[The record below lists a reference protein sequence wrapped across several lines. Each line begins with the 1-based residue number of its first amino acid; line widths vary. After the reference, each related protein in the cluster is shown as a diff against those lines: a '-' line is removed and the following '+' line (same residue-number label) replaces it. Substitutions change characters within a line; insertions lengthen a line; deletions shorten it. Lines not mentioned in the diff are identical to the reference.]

1 MGISRYQP
9 ETILQILLD
18 RITGVPQAETAK
30 ALGYT
35 KTQALSR
42 VVKKFK
48 LDEIEAQIRLSLRLQ
63 GNEVPDEILKINK
76 EYEDM
81 LIKTTEM
88 LKTSIHEMDAIG
100 EDGKKP
106 GLAEKMQAIN
116 TMVMAM
122 EKARAARLNIA
133 GVRAEQS
140 SKNEDGDAS
149 AFEDLVDD

>member
-18 RITGVPQAETAK
+18 RITGVPQVETAK

-48 LDEIEAQIRLSLRLQ
+48 LDEIEAQIRLSLRLE
-63 GNEVPDEILKINK
+63 GNEVPDEVISINE
-76 EYEDM
+76 EYEEM
-81 LIKTTEM
+81 LVKTTEA
-88 LKTSIHEMDAIG
+88 LKKTVDNLQHLPA
-100 EDGKKP
+100 DGDDK
-106 GLAEKMQAIN
+106 EKMQALSA
-116 TMVMAM
+116 MVIAM
-122 EKARAARLNIA
+122 EKIRTARLNIA
-133 GVRAEQS
+133 QVRSDQS
-140 SKNEDGDAS
+140 SKNDEDGDAS